1 MKSPRVTSS
10 ETVILH
16 VVMPKALAERHGLA
30 LVGTVPAVPA
40 APVEER
46 PFSIIDGTPVPYS
59 LTVRCARPCC
69 KNGDDVQAVNHL
81 VDIQDFLQRAR
92 PSQKLI
98 RFEGAYAFYGEPY
111 VPGALEAP
119 KLLNTRVP
127 QPNRETADYGVPPF
141 VVDAA
146 AVLYH
151 HRNACPEEEIEIVDQ
166 AIVRLYQPWIR
177 KSIGGAA

>member
-1 MKSPRVTSS
+1 
-10 ETVILH
+10 
-16 VVMPKALAERHGLA
+16 
-30 LVGTVPAVPA
+30 
-40 APVEER
+40 
-46 PFSIIDGTPVPYS
+46 
-59 LTVRCARPCC
+59 
-69 KNGDDVQAVNHL
+69 VQAVNHL

-98 RFEGAYAFYGEPY
+98 RCEGAYAFYGEPQLP
-111 VPGALEAP
+111 VALEPP

-127 QPNRETADYGVPPF
+127 QPNRETADYGVPAF
-141 VVDAA
+141 IVDAA
-146 AVLYH
+146 AVLYR